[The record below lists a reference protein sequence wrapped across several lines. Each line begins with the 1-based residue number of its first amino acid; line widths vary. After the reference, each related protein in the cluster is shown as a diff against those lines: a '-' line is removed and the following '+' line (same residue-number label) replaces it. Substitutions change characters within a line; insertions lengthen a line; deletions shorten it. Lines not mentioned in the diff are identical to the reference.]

1 MGSKQHCGGS
11 MGSRLGVSSQSQP
24 IGTTFSTR
32 IITASM
38 KPSPYCMANDSVTPS
53 EAERLCGRAVSALFE
68 RIQLVDRGTYT
79 LMAPARR
86 DVMLIFSV

>member
-1 MGSKQHCGGS
+1 
-11 MGSRLGVSSQSQP
+11 
-24 IGTTFSTR
+24 
-32 IITASM
+32 
-38 KPSPYCMANDSVTPS
+38 MANDSVTPS